1 MKRSSVSATSYQY
14 KLLKRVAAAPLDIFE
29 KLYGADRY
37 GFLYESL
44 ETSGSRGRYS
54 FLGGR
59 PLQVMRSRGTHYVI
73 EIDGRQQPRI
83 GNPFDWLRSQVQKV
97 PDTPRLKPFSGGA
110 VGYAGYDAVRWFEK
124 IPDHASEFMQVPD
137 LYFIFPGEIVVFDH
151 ADQSCRIL
159 LYHQDRQ
166 RLALLQS
173 ALEQAPRPRVTQPAI
188 KAGAFSSNCT
198 YAKFTGMV
206 KKAKNYIYAGDIFQ
220 VVLSQRFSCRVTSP
234 ALTVYQACRLANPS
248 PYMYYLNLSGLQ
260 VIGSSP
266 ELLVKLTD
274 GEVTIRPLAGTRPRG
289 RNHDED
295 QALARELLR
304 DHKERAEHVML
315 VDLARNDIG
324 RVCSYGS
331 VRPDF
336 LLKVEKYSRVM
347 HLVSDIRG
355 RLIPD
360 RDAFDLFRA
369 AFPAGTVT
377 GAPKIRAME
386 IIDELE
392 PQRRAIY
399 AGAIGYFSYD
409 GNMDMCI
416 AIRTIVMKNRR
427 CYIQA
432 GAGIVADSDP
442 RREYQETLNKA
453 NALFRAVNHL
463 ADV

>member
-1 MKRSSVSATSYQY
+1 MTRSSVSAIPYQF
-14 KLLKRVAAAPLDIFE
+14 KLVKDVAAAPLDVFE

-59 PLQVMRSRGTHYVI
+59 PLQVMRSQGAHYVI
-73 EIDGRQQPRI
+73 ETDGRQQHCI
-83 GNPFDWLRSQVQKV
+83 GNPFDWLRAQVQNAPAV
-97 PDTPRLKPFSGGA
+97 PRLKPFPGGA

-124 IPDHASEFMQVPD
+124 IPDRAPAFLRVPD

-151 ADQSCRIL
+151 ADQSCRII
-159 LYHQDRQ
+159 LYHQDRL
-166 RLALLQS
+166 RLTLLQS
-173 ALEQAPRPRVTQPAI
+173 ALEPKSRPRVAQPNI
-188 KAGAFSSNCT
+188 QAGPLSSNCG
-198 YAKFTGMV
+198 YAKFIGMV
-206 KKAKNYIYAGDIFQ
+206 NKAKAYIYAGDIFQ

-234 ALTVYQACRLANPS
+234 AFTVYQACRRANPS

-274 GEVTIRPLAGTRPRG
+274 GEVMIRPLAGTRPRG

-295 QALARELLR
+295 RALARELLR

-355 RLIPD
+355 RLAPG

-369 AFPAGTVT
+369 SFPAGTVT

-399 AGAIGYFSYD
+399 AGAIGYFGYD

-432 GAGIVADSDP
+432 GAGIVADSNP
-442 RREYQETLNKA
+442 RREYLETLNKA
-453 NALFRAVNHL
+453 NALFRAVNRQ